1 MRHQLF
7 GIVLGLC
14 VASAAQALAPNEA
27 ITGAKTETAA
37 STKSAADAQPS
48 NTAASDSTAPSPT
61 VLVTA
66 EQDKKWRSKGYK
78 PVTHNGTKLYCR
90 REPTL
95 GTHFETNVCRT
106 PADLENAERSAQYYL
121 EQNQRIGN
129 ASKCPNCKYN

>member
-1 MRHQLF
+1 MKRQLF
-7 GIVLGLC
+7 GFALSLC
-14 VASAAQALAPNEA
+14 IAGAVQALAPNEA
-27 ITGAKTETAA
+27 ITGVKSETAS
-37 STKSAADAQPS
+37 STKSAADPQQAS
-48 NTAASDSTAPSPT
+48 TAASDSATPSPT

-78 PVTHNGTKLYCR
+78 PVTRNGTKLYCR